1 MIDSFDGKYAFLSNF
16 YPVSISYQGLTY
28 PSVEH
33 AYQASK
39 SIETFERW
47 TILTCRTPG
56 LAKKLG
62 RTLKIRSNWEE
73 IKLGIMEELLLIK
86 FSQEPFKTMLLDTG
100 KEELIENNYW
110 GDTYW
115 GTCKGVGSN
124 HLGNLLMKTRE
135 KIANI

>member
-1 MIDSFDGKYAFLSNF
+1 MIDSFDGEYAFLSNF
-16 YPVSISYQGLTY
+16 YPVSIPYQGLTY

-47 TILTCRTPG
+47 AVLTSRTPG
-56 LAKKLG
+56 LAKKIG
-62 RTLKIRSNWEE
+62 RTLNIRSNWEE

-86 FSQEPFKTMLLDTG
+86 FSQEPCKTMLLNTG
-100 KEELIENNYW
+100 EEEIIENNYW

-124 HLGNLLMKTRE
+124 HLGKLLMKTRE
-135 KIANI
+135 KISNS